1 MLIQHIGSIDEFIEQ
16 LPKIETLNLAS
27 LKNLLE
33 EMLEKA
39 KENSRLDTEEPT
51 WNAEFSHLNEE
62 GIIHFFL
69 NCEVINPSS
78 KFYEMYSYMT
88 DVQVP

>member
-1 MLIQHIGSIDEFIEQ
+1 MLIQHIGSIDDFIKK
-16 LPKIETLNLAS
+16 LPAVESLNLTS

-39 KENSRLDTEEPT
+39 KENSKLDTEEPT

-62 GIIHFFL
+62 GVIHLFL
-69 NCEVINPSS
+69 NCEVVNPSS

-88 DVQVP
+88 DVQVL